1 MSSKRIVVIGAG
13 PIGLEAALY
22 GLALGH
28 EVQVFEKARVGQN
41 MRDWGHVRL
50 FSPWSINHSHLGVDT
65 MQKAGVELPG
75 PDDYLTGTEY
85 VERYLHPLVRSAPL
99 EGRVRE
105 GTEVLHVGRDGI
117 GKRDLIGGPRRD
129 HAFRILIRGPQGE
142 VIVEADAVLDCT
154 GTYGNPNWMGNGN
167 IPALG
172 ERELRDRIDYHLVDV
187 AGAARE
193 RYEDKRVLLVG
204 SGHSAAT
211 ALDDLTRLD
220 GISIVWVTRTDKKN
234 PLAIVANDP
243 LLERARLSE
252 KANALAS
259 GSNPNVAYRSS
270 TEVEKLRSDGDGFE
284 VTLRTN
290 STMETLNVDRILA
303 HVGFSPDNRIYRELQ
318 VHECYASLGPMKL
331 SAALLAENS
340 ADSADCLAQTSKGAD
355 VLENPEPGFFIL
367 GSKSYGKNSNFL
379 IRIGIQQVQEVYS
392 LVEGRPDLNLYGS

>member
-1 MSSKRIVVIGAG
+1 
-13 PIGLEAALY
+13 
-22 GLALGH
+22 
-28 EVQVFEKARVGQN
+28 
-41 MRDWGHVRL
+41 
-50 FSPWSINHSHLGVDT
+50 
-65 MQKAGVELPG
+65 
-75 PDDYLTGTEY
+75 
-85 VERYLHPLVRSAPL
+85 
-99 EGRVRE
+99 
-105 GTEVLHVGRDGI
+105 
-117 GKRDLIGGPRRD
+117 
-129 HAFRILIRGPQGE
+129 
-142 VIVEADAVLDCT
+142 
-154 GTYGNPNWMGNGN
+154 MGNGN

-193 RYEDKRVLLVG
+193 RYEGKRVLLVG

-211 ALDDLTRLD
+211 ALDDLTRID
-220 GISIVWVTRTDKKN
+220 GTSIVWVTRIDKKN

-243 LLERARLSE
+243 LPERARLSE

-290 STMETLNVDRILA
+290 GAMETLHVDRILA

-331 SAALLAENS
+331 SAALLAERL

-355 VLENPEPGFFIL
+355 VLKNPEPGFFIL

-392 LVEGRPDLNLYGS
+392 LVEGRPDWDLYGS